1 MVRFLDLIDKGIL
14 RDLETNCR
22 ITYEELAR
30 KHGISANAIRKRVIR
45 LEETDVIAG
54 YSVTLSSAMVGSEF
68 VFGLLTTDGSQD
80 EEEFVKKIGSHPGI
94 IAASSYTDGIYALVG
109 EYIDATELM
118 EISTYLRTLDSV
130 DKVEIHT
137 ILQGEE
143 RGGKGDLTKLHL
155 RVLSC
160 LVDDPRM
167 SIIDITK
174 NTRLTA
180 RRVRRVLQEIE
191 ETQSVRNSILLELGA
206 ASSIPFIAWFTYD
219 ANILSPKEFESWL
232 WEDYELPLW
241 QVFVSVSEPV
251 VGALFAV
258 DYLTELDSI
267 VRDVRSNE
275 FVKTVKVGISTHH
288 QYFRGPR
295 GRRLSEMIAE
305 ALGS

>member
-1 MVRFLDLIDKGIL
+1 MRFLDQIDKGIL
-14 RDLETNCR
+14 RDLSINCR

-45 LEETDVIAG
+45 LEETEVIAG
-54 YSVTLSSAMVGSEF
+54 YSVALSLAMIGSEF

-80 EEEFVKKIGSHPGI
+80 EEEFVRKIGSHPGV

-109 EYIDATELM
+109 EYTNTTELM

-130 DKVEIHT
+130 EKVEIHT
-137 ILQGEE
+137 ILQEK
-143 RGGKGDLTKLHL
+143 GGKGNLSILHL

-174 NTRLTA
+174 NTGLTA

-191 ETQSVRNSILLELGA
+191 ETQSVKNSILLELGA
-206 ASSIPFIAWFTYD
+206 ASSIPFIAWFIYD
-219 ANILSPKEFESWL
+219 ANIMGPKEFESWL
-232 WEDYELPLW
+232 WKNYELPLW
-241 QVFVSVSEPV
+241 SVFVSVSEPV

-267 VRDVRSNE
+267 VREIRSNE

-288 QYFRGPR
+288 EYFQGPR
-295 GRRLSEMIAE
+295 DRKLREMIAD
-305 ALGS
+305 ALGE